1 MTDKDRDR
9 GSQGKREVR
18 QVARDDSKLDLN
30 AQGRQGSGST
40 DRDQASNVGSGF
52 NEEAPMKG
60 EPRGQDG
67 RPPR

>member
-9 GSQGKREVR
+9 GSQGKREER
-18 QVARDDSKLDLN
+18 QIARDDSKLDLN

-52 NEEAPMKG
+52 NEDAPTTGKRRG
-60 EPRGQDG
+60 EDG
-67 RPPR
+67 PPPR

>member
-1 MTDKDRDR
+1 MTDKDRGNR
-9 GSQGKREVR
+9 GKQGDR

-52 NEEAPMKG
+52 NEETPMQG
-60 EPRGQDG
+60 EPRGGDR
-67 RPPR
+67 RPAR

>member
-9 GSQGKREVR
+9 SQGKREVR
-18 QVARDDSKLDLN
+18 QIARDDSKLDLN
-30 AQGRQGSGST
+30 AQGRQGSGPT

-60 EPRGQDG
+60 KRRGEDG
-67 RPPR
+67 RPAR